1 MRGEGEQVIE
11 NDGNDIA
18 DLPHLS
24 AFAQSYKVL
33 NNKELEQFVQKYFRS
48 CFLKVFSIAFL
59 LTLTIPRPVFGS
71 SECEQ
76 IGIPMCQ
83 VFLTILTNLTFTFT
97 LHNVEAIINAYL

>member
-18 DLPHLS
+18 DLPHIS

-83 VFLTILTNLTFTFT
+83 VFPPILTNVTFTFT
-97 LHNVEAIINAYL
+97 LQNVVAIINLYL